1 MNNEYNV
8 QASLPKKRI
17 KQIVELRHILKRQK
31 GEFAG
36 ATTLTENDKKPRN

>member
-1 MNNEYNV
+1 MFKQVY
-8 QASLPKKRI
+8 QKRI

-36 ATTLTENDKKPRN
+36 AMTLVENDKNNQGMVV